1 MTIKSDSELCMKVYI
16 VTQGSYS
23 DYHIDRVFSTIEK
36 AQEYLDHIGNDNDAE
51 VEEYNIDEETP
62 RGVFAY
68 RVIIYD
74 YPDKDTE
81 VRLWSSS
88 EFYKDTFHYHTYKG
102 KKSYQFDIETTGAP
116 HAIKIASERL
126 MQIKAMP
133 YLFPRM
139 KDECVWKRDGLGI
152 VRKRTPRYNY
162 FTRDIVLGDRKY
174 IEP

>member
-1 MTIKSDSELCMKVYI
+1 MKVYI
-16 VTQGSYS
+16 VTQGRYS
-23 DYHIDRVFSTIEK
+23 DYHIDRVFSTREK

-51 VEEYNIDEETP
+51 IEEYNIDEETP

-102 KKSYQFDIETTGAP
+102 KKSYQFDIETKDAP

-139 KDECVWKRDGLGI
+139 KDECVCKRDSLGI

-162 FTRDIVLGDRKY
+162 FTRDIVLGDREY